1 MAGKLEDTGNKN
13 ANSGNDPGTLTSLKR
28 NIYSTKFTKYF
39 KKKKKKSKTPQTPL
53 LGPCRILIHT
63 SEGITKYVSQ
73 KVPS

>member
-39 KKKKKKSKTPQTPL
+39 KKKKKKAKPL
-53 LGPCRILIHT
+53 KPHYWVHVG
-63 SEGITKYVSQ
+63 Y
-73 KVPS
+73 